1 MANRPQIDPKREQA
15 ATVQVMVRMTPTQAA
30 KVKRIAQRRGVT
42 VSHVMREAV
51 EQVGR

>member
-1 MANRPQIDPKREQA
+1 
-15 ATVQVMVRMTPTQAA
+15 MVRMTPAQAA
-30 KVKRIAQRRGVT
+30 KLKRMAQRRGVT